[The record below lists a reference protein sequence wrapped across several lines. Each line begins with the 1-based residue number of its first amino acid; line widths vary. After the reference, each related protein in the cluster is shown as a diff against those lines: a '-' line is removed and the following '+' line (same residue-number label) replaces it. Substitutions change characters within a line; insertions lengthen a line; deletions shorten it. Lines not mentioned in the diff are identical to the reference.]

1 MSKKC
6 RGFKLKEIEENNL
19 MVYKR
24 GWRGYSP
31 SHIALCVPA
40 TPRGESQVQYLD
52 LLLEQGYIIRS
63 FKNVLGNCLVL
74 QIGSIITKQLN
85 TKDWKD
91 TISEQYPQHTNK
103 STMVLILQHKD
114 GYNHKMTLYQRL
126 KRRSIHY
133 KFLGICPPTP
143 PLSQHFALSEK

>member
-1 MSKKC
+1 
-6 RGFKLKEIEENNL
+6 

-31 SHIALCVPA
+31 SHIALGVPA

-85 TKDWKD
+85 TKD
-91 TISEQYPQHTNK
+91 
-103 STMVLILQHKD
+103 
-114 GYNHKMTLYQRL
+114 
-126 KRRSIHY
+126 
-133 KFLGICPPTP
+133 
-143 PLSQHFALSEK
+143 

>member
-1 MSKKC
+1 
-6 RGFKLKEIEENNL
+6 

-40 TPRGESQVQYLD
+40 TPRRESQVQYLD

-91 TISEQYPQHTNK
+91 TISEQYPQHTHK
-103 STMVLILQHKD
+103 STMVLIPQHKD
-114 GYNHKMTLYQRL
+114 EYNHKMTLYKRL